1 MLSSLS
7 AAVARPAFAA
17 ASSAVARAAVAR
29 PSASL
34 FLASSRAYNS
44 LHHGPRDAKTGLPL
58 GTEQQ
63 QEAAALFA
71 KEHEHY
77 GKHGH
82 LVKRQAGQCGQEETE
97 SEERA
102 VAFEGGH
109 QTGVHQPCDAPNPGR
124 EKKAAIA
131 PFQHRRFSR
140 FVAFCSHCRRYIW
153 MFAVAPFEQLPRS
166 PRRGT
171 NTA

>member
-17 ASSAVARAAVAR
+17 ASSAVARAAVR
-29 PSASL
+29 PSASAL
-34 FLASSRAYNS
+34 FVAPSRRAYNS

-82 LVKRQAGQCGQEETE
+82 LVKRQAGQ
-97 SEERA
+97 
-102 VAFEGGH
+102 
-109 QTGVHQPCDAPNPGR
+109 
-124 EKKAAIA
+124 
-131 PFQHRRFSR
+131 
-140 FVAFCSHCRRYIW
+140 
-153 MFAVAPFEQLPRS
+153 
-166 PRRGT
+166 
-171 NTA
+171 